1 MSNEIENKSFF
12 ATKLNLSK
20 YKLVLVAI
28 ALLIFIT
35 LMLSSLN
42 QKSQF
47 DLESER
53 IIREAAAMQF
63 SKDPKELTENIINE
77 MPRSLWSE
85 K

>member
-1 MSNEIENKSFF
+1 MSNEIENKIVIP
-12 ATKLNLSK
+12 TKLNFSK